1 MSAFDLYLKYNF
13 FKEGDNLLAHK
24 LKEIRKKYKF
34 TQQSVAEALSIDRTT
49 YTCYETGRH
58 EPSYQ
63 IIIKLSKIYRVSPS
77 YFYTE
82 ETYDSL
88 QLADSV
94 NEEDIFF
101 TEFNRK
107 DEHLLLMNFRLLDD
121 ESKKKVFEF
130 IKSLDNEGI

>member
-1 MSAFDLYLKYNF
+1 M
-13 FKEGDNLLAHK
+13 
-24 LKEIRKKYKF
+24 
-34 TQQSVAEALSIDRTT
+34 QSVAEALSIDRTT

-82 ETYDSL
+82 ETSDSL